1 MDKKYLPRKGGYKSH
16 TILPASS
23 LMLFQ
28 RNGKMLNCILK
39 QESQSLYDYLEFHFR
54 ISVCLD
60 GYRIGSGAVKV
71 LHFFIILLICSIRI
85 HAAVIIENVLSES
98 SSGTALK
105 LLFSN
110 ACRACRSNVVCDSQL
125 ICVFCKA

>member
-71 LHFFIILLICSIRI
+71 LYFLTVLLVARLSIY
-85 HAAVIIENVLSES
+85 ATVFIENVLSES

-105 LLFSN
+105 LLLSDGCG
-110 ACRACRSNVVCDSQL
+110 ARRSNVVCDSQL
-125 ICVFCKA
+125 ICVFRKA